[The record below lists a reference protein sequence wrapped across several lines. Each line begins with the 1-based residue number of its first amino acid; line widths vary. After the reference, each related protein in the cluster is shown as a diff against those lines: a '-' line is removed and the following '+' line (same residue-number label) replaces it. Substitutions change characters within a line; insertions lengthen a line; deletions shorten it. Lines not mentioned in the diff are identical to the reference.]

1 MPSRYCKKP
10 VVIEA
15 VKYTG
20 DIENYDEL
28 HEFMQVE
35 IDPKS
40 FFIDERFPIETLEGP
55 LYASL
60 GDFIIK
66 GLRGEFYPCKPDIF
80 WQTYDEVKDES

>member
-1 MPSRYCKKP
+1 MPSKYCKKP

-28 HEFMQVE
+28 CEFVGTK
-35 IDPKS
+35 IDRDQ
-40 FFIDERFPIETLEGP
+40 FFVDERFQVETLEGP
-55 LYASL
+55 LHASL

-80 WQTYDEVKDES
+80 WQTYDEVNS